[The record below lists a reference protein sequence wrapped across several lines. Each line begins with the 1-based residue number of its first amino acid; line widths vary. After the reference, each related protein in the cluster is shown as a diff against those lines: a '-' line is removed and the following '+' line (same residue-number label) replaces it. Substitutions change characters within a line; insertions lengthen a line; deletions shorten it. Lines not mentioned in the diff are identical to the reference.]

1 MLGSILLVEDVVYQ
15 DEWGVLVLLGFSN
28 EFPDGRCVPL
38 EFVDVLHGQY
48 SPSSG
53 Q

>member
-1 MLGSILLVEDVVYQ
+1 MLGSTLLVEDVVYQ
-15 DEWGVLVLLGFSN
+15 DEWGVLVLLGLSN
-28 EFPDGRCVPL
+28 EFSDGRCIPL
-38 EFVDVLHGQY
+38 ELINVLHGQY